1 MATVTQEQERHTP
14 PEGPMT
20 SPADGRVPRRWVQY
34 LIGLVLVGMVAVTA
48 GSAGAALVV
57 TGQTP
62 LTWQQVGPPGPAGA
76 TGPRGLPGAAAGAS
90 TRLAPQLEC
99 WIAGVDDAGL
109 QQYGLV
115 PISEPSCPSGRAV
128 DLALLRAAWGHP

>member
-20 SPADGRVPRRWVQY
+20 PPADGRVPRRWVQY

-76 TGPRGLPGAAAGAS
+76 TGPRGLPGAAA
-90 TRLAPQLEC
+90 PQLEC
-99 WIAGVDDAGL
+99 WIAGVDDEGL
-109 QQYGLV
+109 QRYGLV
-115 PISEPSCPSGRAV
+115 PISEPRCPSGRAV
-128 DLALLRAAWGHP
+128 DLALLRAAWGLP